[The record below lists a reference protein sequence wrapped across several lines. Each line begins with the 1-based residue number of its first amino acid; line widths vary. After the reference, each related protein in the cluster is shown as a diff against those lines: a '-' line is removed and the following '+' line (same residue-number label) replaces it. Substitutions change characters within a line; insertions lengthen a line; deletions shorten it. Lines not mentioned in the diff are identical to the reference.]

1 MTPMAKTEHEKR
13 CAELEGII
21 AQAITALEDGE
32 RGTCL
37 RLLKTG
43 KAKPPI
49 SSTGVIAGSA
59 A

>member
-1 MTPMAKTEHEKR
+1 MAKTEHEKR

>member
-1 MTPMAKTEHEKR
+1 MQSQPDSQKR

-21 AQAITALEDGE
+21 ASAIKALEDGE

-43 KAKPPI
+43 KSKPPT
-49 SSTGVIAGSA
+49 STTSVIGGSA